1 MNRCGTRSLWTP
13 AAAISPKEQTNH
25 PGFQI
30 WAGYSVSLKL
40 EDPSLHRAWVFGD
53 NAALFRYNL
62 LREAVAHSLQTL
74 RINWSSYEM
83 ATCIDKEAHVS
94 LHIHTCYH
102 LLPPTSSIPYSA
114 SFPFLCQAR
123 WWNHPPK
130 NFQQS
135 MRSESQFL
143 PVPMATRKT
152 ENWTVGDVVFFFFT
166 GLTLLV
172 LVVSLILH
180 LISFLFIKTSQKH
193 IDRVTSFT
201 KVTRHRHTISKQRK
215 KEAERYTTKNHETRR
230 WMTKSQKT
238 N

>member
-1 MNRCGTRSLWTP
+1 MYVCQWLVLMSLMNRCGTRSLWTP

-30 WAGYSVSLKL
+30 WAGYSVSLKF

-130 NFQQS
+130 NFNNQCAVNPS
-135 MRSESQFL
+135 SYLFPWL
-143 PVPMATRKT
+143 PERQRT
-152 ENWTVGDVVFFFFT
+152 ELW
-166 GLTLLV
+166 
-172 LVVSLILH
+172 
-180 LISFLFIKTSQKH
+180 
-193 IDRVTSFT
+193 
-201 KVTRHRHTISKQRK
+201 
-215 KEAERYTTKNHETRR
+215 E
-230 WMTKSQKT
+230 M
-238 N
+238 